1 MFLAFLSLSQSKSQP
16 VTDLIINSLGIRN
29 EFAALF
35 SRYGTV
41 SHCVILATV
50 DNSSR
55 RRGFIVMSTHEEAK
69 LAMSELTRTQIKSVS
84 SHALSN
90 GAGLIELGEVR
101 GHTIDV
107 SWAVVQRSQGK
118 Y

>member
-1 MFLAFLSLSQSKSQP
+1 MFSAFLLLSQSESYP
-16 VTDLIINSLGIRN
+16 VIESIINSLDTRN

-84 SHALSN
+84 GCTC
-90 GAGLIELGEVR
+90 GAELIELGEVR

-118 Y
+118 S